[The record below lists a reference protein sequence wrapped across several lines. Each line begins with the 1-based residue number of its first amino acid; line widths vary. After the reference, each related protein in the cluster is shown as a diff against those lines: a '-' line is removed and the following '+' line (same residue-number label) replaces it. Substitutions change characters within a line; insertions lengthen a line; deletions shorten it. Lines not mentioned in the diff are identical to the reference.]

1 MLLIGSKAL
10 RFNGVPVTRVSYDH
24 DFIGT
29 KDEVFNFIK
38 TDLAGHVND
47 IKISKDGTHVYAF
60 TGNAGTLVYE
70 FELAWEGSSG
80 EKLLQMVKD
89 DPSLLAEKSSEY
101 TYDVAGLEVLRALKE
116 SHKYKKN
123 SPHFRKT
130 MDDVLALRARVKLSK
145 KMREWLKVRE
155 AETYNYNHPKL
166 NGVGK
171 GEFFSDD
178 GINYVYDH
186 DAIHLAVKHL
196 EKPAYSYFQ
205 PDGEAV
211 GTSKEMFKALPKSIR
226 LLSVLEEAYV
236 LSLERSIIPFN
247 SFGNEALC
255 KRAFEIALEKVCTSI
270 TSGWWRQFAWDN
282 YHTVLGMYDQEY
294 VTRFEKA
301 VEAGEVPPHG
311 HDNEHM

>member
-10 RFNGVPVTRVSYDH
+10 RINGVPVTRTSYDY

-29 KDEVFNFIK
+29 KDECFDFIK
-38 TDLAGHVND
+38 RDLAGQVTD
-47 IKISKDGTHVYAF
+47 IKISKEGDHIYAF
-60 TGNAGTLVYE
+60 AGTLVYE
-70 FELAWEGSSG
+70 FEIAWEGTSG
-80 EKLLQMVKD
+80 EALLQMVKN
-89 DPSLLAEKSSEY
+89 DPSLLTEVAHSFN
-101 TYDVAGLEVLRALKE
+101 TDVAGLEVLRALKE

-130 MDDVLALRARVKLSK
+130 MDDVLELRKRVKLSK
-145 KMREWLKVRE
+145 PMKEWLKHRE
-155 AETYNYNHPKL
+155 RETYTYNHPKL

-186 DAIHLAVKHL
+186 DSIHQIVKHL
-196 EKPAYSYFQ
+196 ENPAYSYFQ
-205 PDGEAV
+205 PEEEV
-211 GTSKEMFKALPKSIR
+211 IGTSKDMFKALPKSVR

-247 SFGNEALC
+247 SFGDEAKCRL
-255 KRAFEIALEKVCTSI
+255 AFEIALEKVCTSI

-282 YHTVLGMYDQEY
+282 YHTVRGMYDQEY
-294 VTRFEKA
+294 VGRFEKA
-301 VEAGEVPPHG
+301 ADAGLIPFHG
-311 HDNEHM
+311 YDDDAKTSM